1 MTTTTFASGRLEIP
15 LTGAALFAGG
25 EIASVANPEG
35 LPLIITDVK
44 IYVSTA
50 STGAATINVG
60 INASPTTSDTDLISA
75 LAING
80 AIAGLAYHGMT
91 ALAAKGAAQVWGA
104 SDYITATGSADSSG
118 FRGRLY
124 ISYVRVN
131 A

>member
-104 SDYITATGSADSSG
+104 ADYITATGSADSSG